1 MLRQRETLLW
11 VFAMPGLF
19 FYFIGTVTGG
29 MAGASADRPDPIA
42 LHAPANGGVIVDEL
56 VRRLEEQ
63 NYQVIRPDTP
73 EAFAAYDRRL
83 TVPAP
88 ASAPESEP
96 ETPP

>member
-1 MLRQRETLLW
+1 MPPAEMLSKAAFIARADLAFMLRQRETLLW

-63 NYQVIRPDTP
+63 QGVRI
-73 EAFAAYDRRL
+73 AA
-83 TVPAP
+83 
-88 ASAPESEP
+88 
-96 ETPP
+96 